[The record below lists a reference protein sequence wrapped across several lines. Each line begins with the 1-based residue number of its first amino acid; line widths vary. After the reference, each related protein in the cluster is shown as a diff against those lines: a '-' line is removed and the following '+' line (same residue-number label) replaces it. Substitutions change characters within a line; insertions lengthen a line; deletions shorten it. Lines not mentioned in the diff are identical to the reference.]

1 MYARLQQ
8 MGTTIDSMKAGF
20 IRNDVAEYVDGLKRQ
35 DPMFAKFY
43 ERYFANDKF
52 DHVYGG

>member
-1 MYARLQQ
+1 
-8 MGTTIDSMKAGF
+8 MKAVY

-43 ERYFANDKF
+43 ERYFSNDKF